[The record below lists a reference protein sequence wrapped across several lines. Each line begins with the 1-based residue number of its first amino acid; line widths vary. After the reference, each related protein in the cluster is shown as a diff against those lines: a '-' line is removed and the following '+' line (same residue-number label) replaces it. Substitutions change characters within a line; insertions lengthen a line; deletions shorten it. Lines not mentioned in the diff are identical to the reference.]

1 MFCCRT
7 PDLPLSR
14 EVQRKGGN
22 GLGKGLTEKEER
34 EGREGGS
41 SPPTKNYH
49 YTTTDE

>member
-1 MFCCRT
+1 MFCWRT

-14 EVQRKGGN
+14 EVQRKGGT
-22 GLGKGLTEKEER
+22 GKGLTEKEER

-41 SPPTKNYH
+41 SPPTKIYH